1 MKKYIWAFLITIPIL
16 LLVWNIDDSAEEP
29 TITYSDTVEEN
40 RGDLASTMQETDV
53 REGIRPEEIG
63 DMDEESSNEELLTQI
78 IIEHLQNND
87 FSGITFRE
95 SEKALCYYMGT
106 ARDFPN
112 MYAFAVCKE
121 ALNGDIVNEKNI
133 YIEKETGHVYIKDN
147 GTLVQSDVDV
157 PKGMHLP
164 DVTRNSVWNWEP
176 ELIYSEDGTS
186 FHFDYGENGE
196 KVLNQMFDF
205 TKREEVLGD
214 WGVIYYG
221 ECTYFYRR
229 YHEVHLVE
237 EHDTHVITLKRY
249 YIDALSGNVYEEP
262 YESFIGGVSDI
273 ALHFVGKIEIGE
285 EKIAETDQDKLENV
299 SDIPNHA
306 TPFRE
311 FEEIEKNHI
320 ILEYDICSEPKYD
333 YENIP
338 LGENLS
344 TEIEEVKETLG
355 EVTASRTTIDYH
367 VFDFNDDGLEDY
379 LICIDGP
386 THSGSGG
393 NHVEIDVQEED
404 GTFRKVLDIVLRIH
418 GDDSDGHEALT
429 VLDEKTDGFYAIVT
443 PFYNHILRY
452 DKETGWYEFHDGE

>member
-29 TITYSDTVEEN
+29 KITYGDTVEEN
-40 RGDLASTMQETDV
+40 RGDLASIMQETDG
-53 REGIRPEEIG
+53 REGIRPEEIE
-63 DMDEESSNEELLTQI
+63 DMDEESGNEELLTQI
-78 IIEHLQNND
+78 LTEHLQNND
-87 FSGITFRE
+87 FGDLTFQE

-106 ARDFPN
+106 ARGFSN

-121 ALNGDIVNEKNI
+121 ALNGDIVHEKGI

-157 PKGMHLP
+157 PRGMQLP
-164 DVTRNSVWNWEP
+164 DVTRNSAWNREP
-176 ELIYSEDGTS
+176 ELVYSEDGTS
-186 FHFDYGENGE
+186 SQIAYGENGE
-196 KVLNQMFDF
+196 KVLDQMFDF
-205 TKREEVLGD
+205 AKREEVLGD
-214 WGVIYYG
+214 WGVIYYD

-249 YIDALSGNVYEEP
+249 YIDALNGNVYEEP

-285 EKIAETDQDKLENV
+285 EEIAEADQDKSENV

-311 FEEIEKNHI
+311 FVEIEKNHK
-320 ILEYDICSEPKYD
+320 ILEYDICSDPRCD

-338 LGENLS
+338 LGEYLS
-344 TEIEEVKETLG
+344 AEIEEVKETLG
-355 EVTASRTTIDYH
+355 EDVASRTTIDYH

-379 LICIDGP
+379 LICIDGLV
-386 THSGSGG
+386 HSGSGG

-404 GTFRKVLDIVLRIH
+404 GTFRKVLDIVMRIH

-452 DKETGWYEFHDGE
+452 DKDKDWYEFHDGE